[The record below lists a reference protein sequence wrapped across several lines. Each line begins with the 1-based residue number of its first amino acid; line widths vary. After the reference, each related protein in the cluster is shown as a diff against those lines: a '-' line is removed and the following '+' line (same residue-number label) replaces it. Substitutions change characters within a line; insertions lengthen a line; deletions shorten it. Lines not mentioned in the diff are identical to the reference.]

1 MTQHDK
7 EATPRF
13 PRKNLR
19 KKVYKGKNSE
29 AKVQASSNGVRN
41 ILSMGT
47 KTNSA
52 ATTKRSKTARLITV
66 CFLSTAASKVIK
78 LERVEL
84 N

>member
-41 ILSMGT
+41 ILSIGT
-47 KTNSA
+47 KTNSFYYEKEQNRA
-52 ATTKRSKTARLITV
+52 AHYRV
-66 CFLSTAASKVIK
+66 FL
-78 LERVEL
+78 L
-84 N
+84 NGRFQIC